1 MRAQSAC
8 LAGLLL
14 LVSTGTSAQ
23 WVETNGPSSGTVLCL
38 ATNGAKLFAGVSGG
52 VFLSTNRGTNWTS
65 VKTGLPSSIVYS
77 LFPFGSDLFAG
88 TNSGVYLSTNDGT
101 NWKAANAGLTTTT
114 RVNAFVVRDTYLFV
128 GTSRGV
134 FLSTDTGTTW
144 LAVNSGLTNTDVR
157 TLVLS
162 GTNLHA
168 GTAGGGVFL
177 STDNGASWTE
187 QSMGLS
193 NKDVRSLA
201 VIDGT
206 LFGGTF
212 GGGMFCSTDGGGS
225 WTPANSGLWEPYI
238 QCLVASGADLLA
250 GTWAGGVFLSSD
262 RGGSWIPANDGLS
275 GTNVYALALDDSNVY
290 AGATTKTVWRR
301 ALSEMHT
308 QVHISPSFS
317 RVCSLDGSG
326 DRVEVPDAPTLRF
339 GKDTSFTVELWFK
352 KRRDWAL
359 NLVNKEGES
368 GGWMFDLGYYQAS
381 TQSMYLWAIHTQFGG
396 GYALIQNS
404 FGVYKDTWCH
414 MAMAVN
420 RSLDRTDVY
429 IDREDQA
436 HYEYGFSNWP
446 PADYSVSADGMCL
459 AVGGRPNTV
468 ASAYWIDGD
477 IDEVRVWNTA
487 RSKAQIQATMR
498 DTLGP
503 EYYASADSG
512 LVLYLRFEQLE
523 NLGIGGEGRDVRDL
537 SFAGN
542 HAAMKGDARV
552 VSHIEQFAQL
562 NRENS
567 YRVLQNY
574 PNPFNPSTRITYE
587 IPRAGHVTLSVHDV
601 LGREVAVLVD
611 EVADAGYH
619 EVTFDGSR
627 LSSGVYLYQLRAGD
641 FVSVKKMLLVR

>member
-1 MRAQSAC
+1 MRTQSTC

-14 LVSTGTSAQ
+14 LVSVGTSAQ
-23 WVETNGPSSGTVLCL
+23 WVETNGPSSGTVMCL
-38 ATNGAKLFAGVSGG
+38 ATNGAKLFAGSSGG
-52 VFLSTNRGTNWTS
+52 VFLSTNRGTDWTA
-65 VKTGLPSSIVYS
+65 VKTGLPSTTVYS
-77 LFPFGSDLFAG
+77 LFANGSDLFAG
-88 TNSGVYLSTNDGT
+88 TNSGVYVSTNDGA
-101 NWKAANAGLTTTT
+101 NWKAANVGLTTA
-114 RVNAFVVRDTYLFV
+114 RVYAFVVRDTNLLV

-144 LAVNSGLTNTDVR
+144 LAMNGGLTSTDVR
-157 TLVLS
+157 ALVLS

-187 QSMGLS
+187 KSVGLS
-193 NKDVRSLA
+193 NKNVRSLA
-201 VIDGT
+201 LIGAT
-206 LFGGTF
+206 LFAGTF
-212 GGGMFCSTDGGGS
+212 GGGVFCSTDSGGS
-225 WTPANSGLWEPYI
+225 WTPVNSGVWELYV
-238 QCLVASGADLLA
+238 QCLAVSGTDLLA

-262 RGGSWIPANDGLS
+262 RGGSWIPANAGLS
-275 GTNVYALALDDSNVY
+275 GTDVYSLALDDTNLY
-290 AGATTKTVWRR
+290 AGTTKKNVWRR

-317 RVCSLDGSG
+317 HVCSFDGNG
-326 DRVEVPDAPTLRF
+326 DRAEVPDAPTLRF

-352 KRRDWAL
+352 KKRDWAF
-359 NLVNKEGES
+359 NLVNKEGQS
-368 GGWMFDLGYYQAS
+368 GGWMLDLGYYQS
-381 TQSMYLWAIHTQFGG
+381 SSQTLYLWALHMQFGG

-404 FGVYKDTWCH
+404 FGIYKDIWCH

-420 RSLDRTDVY
+420 RSLDRTDIYV
-429 IDREDQA
+429 DREDLA
-436 HYEYGFSNWP
+436 HYEYGFSSWP
-446 PADYSVSADGMCL
+446 SADYNVNADGMCL
-459 AVGGRPNTV
+459 AVGGRPNTM
-468 ASAYWIDGD
+468 ASADWFDGE

-487 RSKAQIQATMR
+487 RSRAQIQATMK

-537 SFAGN
+537 SVAGN

-552 VSHIEQFAQL
+552 VSHIQESAIV

-574 PNPFNPSTRITYE
+574 PNPFNPSTTIKFELPKSSEVR
-587 IPRAGHVTLSVHDV
+587 LSVYDM
-601 LGREVAVLVD
+601 LGREVTVLVN
-611 EVADAGYH
+611 ERRDAGVH
-619 EVTFDGSR
+619 EVKFDASG
-627 LSSGVYLYQLRAGD
+627 LSSGVYFYRLQARE
-641 FVSVKKMLLVR
+641 FVSTKRMVVLK